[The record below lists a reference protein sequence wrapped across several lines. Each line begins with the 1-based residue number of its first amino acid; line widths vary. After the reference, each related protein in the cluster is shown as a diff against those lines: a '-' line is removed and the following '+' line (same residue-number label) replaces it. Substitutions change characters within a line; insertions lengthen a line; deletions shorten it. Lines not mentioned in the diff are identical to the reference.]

1 MRPKGSAAELEVR
14 RRLAVGMLAK
24 GMSTRKVAE
33 LIGASESSVK
43 RWKAAWKKGG
53 VAALAA
59 KPHPGRPPR
68 LSSAQLRRL
77 EKLLL
82 RGPIAAGYSTDLW
95 TCPRIAEVIVQRF
108 GVRYHE
114 AHVWKLL
121 RKLGWSCQRP
131 ERRARE
137 RDEAAIRRWRE
148 RDWPRIKKELVSKS

>member
-24 GMSTRKVAE
+24 GKTIREVAE

-43 RWKAAWKKGG
+43 RWKAAWVKGG
-53 VAALAA
+53 VDALAA

-68 LSSAQLRRL
+68 LSTAQLRQL
-77 EKLLL
+77 VNILL
-82 RGPIAAGYSTDLW
+82 RGPIAAGYATDLW
-95 TCPRIAEVIVQRF
+95 TCPRVAEVIAKRF
-108 GVRYHE
+108 GVKYHD

-121 RKLGWSCQRP
+121 RKLNWSCQKP

-137 RDEAAIRRWRE
+137 RDEAAIRRWRK
-148 RDWPRIKKELVSKS
+148 RDWPRIKKEHFSAS